1 MTRLSSILLLGLLAA
16 CAQQSEPGYY
26 ETQRGSTQTD
36 ATDRARG
43 DGAAAVA
50 PAQLQFGFGRQ
61 GAGAAQAGSEAA
73 AGDAAETAAIESRT
87 AARALPAELADT
99 RSYLGT
105 IACPPGS
112 GCTAMRISLTLAPD
126 GQWRARRTPLD
137 GGGAPAAQ
145 MGCWHQT
152 GTEPTRIVLQS
163 GGQSLATLRFQQ
175 SNVLAISWLGGKAP
189 LLESHLTRQ
198 ADIDPIPELSGQP
211 AASCSDPAD

>member
-1 MTRLSSILLLGLLAA
+1 MTRLAWSMMTRLFSIVLLGLLAA

-26 ETQRGSTQTD
+26 ETPRGSTQTD
-36 ATDRARG
+36 AADRARG
-43 DGAAAVA
+43 DGAGTVA
-50 PAQLQFGFGRQ
+50 PSQLQFGFGQ
-61 GAGAAQAGSEAA
+61 QQAQAPSQ
-73 AGDAAETAAIESRT
+73 AAESGQAEAPVRT
-87 AARALPAELADT
+87 ARQALPAELADT

-105 IACPPGS
+105 IPCPPGS

-145 MGCWHQT
+145 MGCWHLI
-152 GTEPTRIVLQS
+152 GTQPTRIVLQT
-163 GGQSLATLRFQQ
+163 GEQSLATLRFQQ
-175 SNVLAISWLGGKAP
+175 SNVLAISWLSGKTP

-211 AASCSDPAD
+211 AVSC